1 MAMTTPHDGP
11 SILVVDDEQAIR
23 LVLEM
28 TLTRRG
34 YRVLLASDGEEA
46 LRTAARLR
54 PDLIVLDVLLP
65 GTDGLTVCRRLRA
78 RGDEVPVLMLT
89 ARDAIGDRVT
99 GLETGADD
107 YVLKPFV
114 ADELMARISALL
126 RRSEVTRSRRS
137 VLTFG
142 GLRMDIT
149 NRQVT
154 RDGRSLNLTR
164 TEFALLELFLARP
177 GQVLRREWLITSLW
191 GEQGGPTS
199 NTVDVYV
206 MYLRRKLEVGGL
218 PRLLRTVR
226 GVGYILE
233 TGASTQPTH

>member
-1 MAMTTPHDGP
+1 MATTTADDGP
-11 SILVVDDEQAIR
+11 SILVVDDEEAIR

-28 TLTRRG
+28 LLARHG
-34 YRVLLASDGEEA
+34 YRVLFASDGEEA
-46 LRTAARLR
+46 LQTAAQLR

-89 ARDAIGDRVT
+89 ARDTIGDRVT

-107 YVLKPFV
+107 YVVKPFV
-114 ADELMARISALL
+114 PDELLARISALL
-126 RRSEVTRSRRS
+126 RRSRLTRTHRS
-137 VLTFG
+137 VLTFA
-142 GLRMDIT
+142 GLRMDTT

-154 RDGRSLNLTR
+154 RDGRRLRLTR

-177 GQVLRREWLITSLW
+177 GHVLTREWLLKSLW

-206 MYLRRKLEVGGL
+206 MYLRRKLEAGGL

-226 GVGYILE
+226 GVGYTLE
-233 TGASTQPTH
+233 AGASARTAH